1 MTSLH
6 PTLSLK
12 ERDRR
17 WKNVREMMKA
27 NRLDC
32 IIVPGL
38 RGREQLEGYLSNDA
52 VQGIV
57 VFPLEGPP
65 TYLARN
71 TRIIRNMENSLRGIP
86 AWIGD
91 IRDGASG
98 PALAGVLREKGF
110 DSARIGV
117 VGLESGEAGES
128 EGYMPFKI
136 WSHVLKELPRAIFIE
151 VSRLFAGVVLVKGEE
166 ERALVKHGASIGE
179 KACEAMLNVIKP
191 GVSEPE
197 ICAAIL
203 STIFRHG
210 ASAPNMILHSGVD
223 NPSWGEPI
231 WFYQAQQPRLL
242 QRGDV
247 VQTEIF
253 PRYGGIETQQQ
264 MTVALK
270 PVHPVNQELAAI
282 ARRSYEVA
290 LKVLRPGKTFG
301 EVCEAMGKPIADA
314 GCWHLTP
321 LIHSLAP
328 IRWVSQLMVG
338 IENLPGN
345 ERYGMKSMPVMGGDL
360 VIKPGMVFELEPN
373 ACRGKHRINIG
384 GTVLVTETGLEEL
397 NHLATEM
404 RVVD

>member
-1 MTSLH
+1 MAPY

-17 WKNVREMMKA
+17 WKNVREMMKTR
-27 NRLDC
+27 NLDC
-32 IIVPGL
+32 LIVPGL
-38 RGREQLEGYLSNDA
+38 RGREQLEGYLSNDN
-52 VQGIV
+52 VQGMV
-57 VFPLEGPP
+57 VFPREGKL

-71 TRIIRNMENSLRGIP
+71 TRIIRNMENCLRGIP
-86 AWIGD
+86 SWID
-91 IRDGASG
+91 DWRDGASG
-98 PALAGVLREKGF
+98 AKLAGVLQEKGF
-110 DSARIGV
+110 DTATIGV

-128 EGYMPFKI
+128 EGYIPFKI
-136 WSHVLKELPRAIFIE
+136 WSHMLKQMPKATFVE
-151 VSRLFAGVVLVKGEE
+151 VSEPFAELVLVKDGEE
-166 ERALVKHGASIGE
+166 IALVKYGAWIGE
-179 KACEAMLNVIKP
+179 KACEAMLRATRP
-191 GVSEPE
+191 GVGEEE
-197 ICAAIL
+197 ICAAIM
-203 STIFRHG
+203 STIFANG

-231 WFYQAQQPRLL
+231 WFYQAQKPRLI
-242 QRGDV
+242 QKGDL
-247 VQTEIF
+247 VQAEIF

-264 MTVALK
+264 MAVALK

-290 LKVLRPGKTFG
+290 LKVLRPGKTFK
-301 EVCEAMGKPIADA
+301 EVSDAMGAPIAET

-328 IRWVSQLMVG
+328 IRWVSQYMVG

-345 ERYGMKSMPVMGGDL
+345 ETYGMKAVPVIGGDL

-373 ACRGKHRINIG
+373 ACRGKHRVNIG
-384 GTVLVTETGLEEL
+384 GSVLVTEDGVEEL

-404 RVVD
+404 RIVD